1 MKTDEVRAT
10 LSELIEGC
18 NSNAQ
23 ALRSAGQQAKS
34 QELRKLLERRA
45 EECAE
50 AANKLRLE
58 LDRTDGHPPTGE
70 GRSDL
75 EILEQCEHSENRTK
89 KNYENA
95 LSRELPEPIKEVVR
109 KQHEGVLRNHG
120 QIKALRDRMRSSA

>member
-1 MKTDEVRAT
+1 MGNDEVMAT

-23 ALRSAGQQAKS
+23 ALRTAGRQAKS
-34 QELRKLLERRA
+34 EDLRELLDRRA

-58 LDRTDGHPPTGE
+58 LERAGGHPPNGQ

-75 EILEQCEHSENRTK
+75 QILEQCEQSEDRTK
-89 KNYENA
+89 ESYEKA
-95 LSRELPEPIKEVVR
+95 LSRALPEPIKEVVR

-120 QIKALRDRMRSSA
+120 QIKALRDRMRSAA